1 MNDHGA
7 NEHVKEVYAKFGL
20 AVYLAQVLEHGLANA
35 LVSAELIPRRAF
47 KSVPKEQWEIE
58 FSALLD
64 LQFQQT
70 LGRLIHSLKK
80 ATTVPVDLEIL
91 LTEALEKRNFL
102 THHFF
107 RERAEVFM
115 SHEGREQMIAELQSA
130 QKLFEHADERLCAVE
145 RPLREK
151 YGLSDKKLKPYM
163 DEYFKKH
170 SHDL

>member
-7 NEHVKEVYAKFGL
+7 DEHVKDVYAQFGL
-20 AVYLAQVLEHGLANA
+20 AVYLAQVLEHGLASA

-47 KSVPKEQWEIE
+47 KPVPKEQWETE
-58 FSALLD
+58 FSAFLD

-70 LGRLIHSLKK
+70 LGRLIRSLKK
-80 ATTVPVDLEIL
+80 ATTVPDDLEIL
-91 LTEALEKRNFL
+91 LTEALERRNFL

-107 RERAEVFM
+107 RKRAEVFM
-115 SHEGREQMIAELQSA
+115 SHEGRQQMIAELQGA
-130 QKLFEHADERLCAVE
+130 QELFEYADERLCAVE
-145 RPLREK
+145 RTLREK
-151 YGLSDKKLKPYM
+151 CGLSDKKLKPYI